1 MTSAAAKQQQQKKK
15 QKKKPPLLPP
25 FLLPSLPKFYSG
37 AKLSKAKAKLLDLI
51 AESGRGT
58 RPSPSRAEVEAAID
72 ELYAVAPRSSLF
84 PLKNNPAGI
93 DGKWKLVSSF
103 LSIRAGGG
111 DFEKRRNEKK
121 RVTLSLPRSPFSLLV
136 SFFFIFLKKNSK
148 TKKKTK
154 VWTSEKEVLWVIA
167 NGRRLFGVEEVGE
180 VFQTLSLAE
189 SDDNNEEKPK
199 PKSKTPALINEIVF
213 PPGGSFVVNSGAR
226 ARESVENKETAGSRV
241 DFKFSGARLDV
252 AKVDKETGECAPAFS
267 LPLPP
272 FGQGWF
278 DTVIVEGGPGC
289 DLRIARDV
297 RGDTLICVR
306 AEE

>member
-1 MTSAAAKQQQQKKK
+1 M
-15 QKKKPPLLPP
+15 
-25 FLLPSLPKFYSG
+25 
-37 AKLSKAKAKLLDLI
+37 
-51 AESGRGT
+51 
-58 RPSPSRAEVEAAID
+58 
-72 ELYAVAPRSSLF
+72 
-84 PLKNNPAGI
+84 
-93 DGKWKLVSSF
+93 
-103 LSIRAGGG
+103 
-111 DFEKRRNEKK
+111 
-121 RVTLSLPRSPFSLLV
+121 
-136 SFFFIFLKKNSK
+136 
-148 TKKKTK
+148 
-154 VWTSEKEVLWVIA
+154 
-167 NGRRLFGVEEVGE
+167 
-180 VFQTLSLAE
+180 FQTLSLAE